1 MLGANELFDLDTS
14 GRIADSVLNGLPN
27 MVGVNMGDSVGLGSP
42 LVKYKAGEDMSVA
55 DLLGP
60 VGSLGNK
67 FKRGLDAIT
76 ADPWNPEQWMTAT
89 RRVAPQALNQF
100 IKAADAIEGKVTDS
114 SGNPVVDK
122 IDGVGTAAVILGFTP
137 TKAKNIRDLN
147 DLKRKNAEKV
157 QAEYRQM
164 SETVARSLSAFKET
178 GDVEALERANSTYSK
193 YMQSQAGTVDPSNAV
208 KSISAQLT
216 RSNRPVPVAQT
227 PREKLAFQG
236 QASAYPDITGSPELK
251 LPAYLQELEVA
262 QMLQQPQ
269 VAQKLMSN
277 SSGLENRA
285 VFDLLVQA
293 GLPEEL
299 AQALSSGN
307 KGNLRQL
314 GAAQP

>member
-1 MLGANELFDLDTS
+1 
-14 GRIADSVLNGLPN
+14 
-27 MVGVNMGDSVGLGSP
+27 
-42 LVKYKAGEDMSVA
+42 
-55 DLLGP
+55 
-60 VGSLGNK
+60 
-67 FKRGLDAIT
+67 
-76 ADPWNPEQWMTAT
+76 
-89 RRVAPQALNQF
+89 
-100 IKAADAIEGKVTDS
+100 
-114 SGNPVVDK
+114 
-122 IDGVGTAAVILGFTP
+122 VILGFTP

-164 SETVARSLSAFKET
+164 SETVARSLSAFKEN
-178 GDVEALERANSTYSK
+178 GDVEALERANRVFSTYI
-193 YMQSQAGTVDPSNAV
+193 QSQQGTVDPSNAI
-208 KSISAQLT
+208 KSVSNQLT
-216 RSNRPVPVAQT
+216 RSTRPTAVAQT

-236 QASAYPDITGSPELK
+236 QANAYPDIKGSPELK

-262 QMLQQPQ
+262 QMLQQPE
-269 VAQKLMSN
+269 VAQRLVKN

-307 KGNLRQL
+307 TGNLRQL